1 MEKFFLGGNTAQGFK
16 GFYGSELARADNVV
30 LLKGAPGTGKSTLI
44 KRLGAECAER
54 GLDHEMWYCSGDPSS
69 ADGIFIKELS
79 TAVVDA
85 TSPHPCEPSL
95 PVIRERIVDMAVA
108 LDRRVLL
115 GRKGSIEKL
124 LADKKRSYARA
135 YELLKCAFAHLLDAQ
150 RAYAE
155 REDVC
160 RIRRLAAAFALRES
174 GGARGGELPRN
185 VFHRAITPDG
195 TAGFFEHLAG
205 RRVFAVDGSVT
216 GAYIFLKEAA
226 GLIPSS
232 VILHHPLDPDRVD
245 GVLWEGCALT
255 RCPGLFR
262 TAAEKVELDDA
273 AGARAEERDVMLCRG
288 KVRDAERELASAKA
302 AHLEVEKL
310 HAEGMDY
317 AVTESLGQRVK
328 ELVFEGK

>member
-16 GFYGSELARADNVV
+16 GFFGSELARADNVV

-54 GLDHEMWYCSGDPSS
+54 GLDHEMWYCS

-124 LADKKRSYARA
+124 LSDKKRSYARA

-174 GGARGGELPRN
+174 GEARGGERPRN

-205 RRVFAVDGSVT
+205 RRVFAVEGSVLPEGSG
-216 GAYIFLKEAA
+216 GAHPVLGHPA
-226 GLIPSS
+226 SS
-232 VILHHPLDPDRVD
+232 
-245 GVLWEGCALT
+245 
-255 RCPGLFR
+255 
-262 TAAEKVELDDA
+262 
-273 AGARAEERDVMLCRG
+273 ARPR
-288 KVRDAERELASAKA
+288 
-302 AHLEVEKL
+302 
-310 HAEGMDY
+310 
-317 AVTESLGQRVK
+317 
-328 ELVFEGK
+328 

>member
-16 GFYGSELARADNVV
+16 GF
-30 LLKGAPGTGKSTLI
+30 GTGKSTLI

-124 LADKKRSYARA
+124 LSDKKRSYARA
-135 YELLKCAFAHLLDAQ
+135 YELLKCAFAHLLDAE

-205 RRVFAVDGSVT
+205 RRVFAVEGSVT
-216 GAYIFLKEAA
+216 GAHIFLKEAA

>member
-1 MEKFFLGGNTAQGFK
+1 MEKFFLGGNTVQGFK
-16 GFYGSELARADNVV
+16 GFFGSELARADNVV

-174 GGARGGELPRN
+174 GEARGGELSRN

-195 TAGFFEHLAG
+195 TAEFFEHLAG
-205 RRVFAVDGSVT
+205 RRVFAVEGSVT
-216 GAYIFLKEAA
+216 GAHIFLKEAA

-232 VILHHPLDPDRVD
+232 VILRNPLDPDRVD

-255 RCPGLFR
+255 RRPGLFR
-262 TAAEKVELDDA
+262 TAAEKVELADE

>member
-1 MEKFFLGGNTAQGFK
+1 MEKFFLGGNTAHGFK
-16 GFYGSELARADNVV
+16 GFFESELARIDNVI

-44 KRLGAECAER
+44 KRLGAKCAEM

-95 PVIRERIVDMAVA
+95 PVIRERIVDMAAA
-108 LDRRVLL
+108 LDRHVLL
-115 GRKGSIEKL
+115 GRKENIERL

-135 YELLKCAFAHLLDAQ
+135 YELLKCAFVHLRDAE
-150 RAYAE
+150 RVYAE

-160 RIRRLAAAFALRES
+160 RIRRFAAAFALRES
-174 GGARGGELPRN
+174 GGARGGEPPRN

-195 TAGFFEHLAG
+195 TAEFFEHLAG
-205 RRVFAVDGSVT
+205 RRVFAVEGSVT
-216 GAYIFLKEAA
+216 GAHIFLKEAA

-232 VILHHPLDPDRVD
+232 VILRHPLDPDRVD

-262 TAAEKVELDDA
+262 TAAEKVELADE

-317 AVTESLGQRVK
+317 AVTESLGRRVK

>member
-1 MEKFFLGGNTAQGFK
+1 MEKFFLGGNTVQGFK
-16 GFYGSELARADNVV
+16 GFFESELARIDNVI

-44 KRLGAECAER
+44 KRLGAKCAEM

-95 PVIRERIVDMAVA
+95 PVIRERIVDMAAA

-115 GRKGSIEKL
+115 GRKGNIEKL
-124 LADKKRSYARA
+124 LSIKKRSYARA
-135 YELLKCAFAHLLDAQ
+135 YELLKCAFVHLRDAE

-174 GGARGGELPRN
+174 GGSRGGKPSRN

-195 TAGFFEHLAG
+195 TAEFFEHLAG
-205 RRVFAVDGSVT
+205 RRVFSVEGSVT
-216 GAYIFLKEAA
+216 GAHIFLKEAA

-232 VILHHPLDPDRVD
+232 VILP
-245 GVLWEGCALT
+245 LT

-262 TAAEKVELDDA
+262 TAAEKVELADES
-273 AGARAEERDVMLCRG
+273 GARAEERDIMLCRG

-317 AVTESLGQRVK
+317 AVTESLGRRVK

>member
-95 PVIRERIVDMAVA
+95 PVIRERIVDMAAA

-174 GGARGGELPRN
+174 GKRGAGSSHATSFTGRSRRTVRRDFSSTWRGGGCLRW
-185 VFHRAITPDG
+185 R
-195 TAGFFEHLAG
+195 
-205 RRVFAVDGSVT
+205 
-216 GAYIFLKEAA
+216 GA
-226 GLIPSS
+226 
-232 VILHHPLDPDRVD
+232 
-245 GVLWEGCALT
+245 
-255 RCPGLFR
+255 
-262 TAAEKVELDDA
+262 
-273 AGARAEERDVMLCRG
+273 
-288 KVRDAERELASAKA
+288 
-302 AHLEVEKL
+302 
-310 HAEGMDY
+310 
-317 AVTESLGQRVK
+317 
-328 ELVFEGK
+328 